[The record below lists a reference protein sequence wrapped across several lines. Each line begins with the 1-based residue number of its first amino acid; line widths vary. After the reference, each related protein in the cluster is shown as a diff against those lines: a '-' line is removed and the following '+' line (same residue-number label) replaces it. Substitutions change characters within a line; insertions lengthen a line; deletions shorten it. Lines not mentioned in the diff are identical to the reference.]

1 VDELAEFR
9 QRLESAY
16 PDLTKSEQ
24 RIASYLLASHDEAVF
39 VSASGLA
46 RRLKVS
52 EATVVRFAKSV
63 GYEGFPSLR
72 RDLQGIIRVKATPAS
87 RLQHKLDELGAG
99 QGHVFAK
106 LVAIELDYLTEALNS
121 IQRTDFDRAVAILLR
136 AKRVFFFGMGPSAL
150 LADLAE
156 LRLRRFGVM
165 TISMTAS
172 GRDLAETMQ
181 LLRKDD
187 VLLAAG
193 FLRVTPEL
201 LAVIDCARSAGCPA
215 ILITDTLQTHF
226 RDLVDV
232 VLAARRGPV
241 STFHSLT
248 VPMSIVNSLIL
259 AVAMARPQES
269 LASLE
274 RLQLLRADYGLDTL
288 SKTTSGP

>member
-39 VSASGLA
+39 FSASGLA

-288 SKTTSGP
+288 SKATNGP

>member
-1 VDELAEFR
+1 MDELARFR
-9 QRLESAY
+9 QRLEGAY

-24 RIASYLLASHDEAVF
+24 RIASYLLASHDEAAF
-39 VSASGLA
+39 LSASGLA
-46 RRLKVS
+46 LRLNVS
-52 EATVVRFAKSV
+52 EATVVRFAKSL
-63 GYEGFPSLR
+63 GYVGFPNLR
-72 RDLQGIIRVKATPAS
+72 RELQGILRVKTTPAI
-87 RLQHKLDELGAG
+87 RLQHKLEELGAG

-106 LVAIELDYLTEALNS
+106 VVEMEVGYLTEALHN
-121 IQRTDFDRAVAILLR
+121 IRPADFDSAVAILLQ

-181 LLRKDD
+181 LLNKDD

-193 FLRVTPEL
+193 FQRVTPEL
-201 LAVIDCARSAGCPA
+201 VAVLDCARTVGCPA

-226 RDLVDV
+226 RDLVNV

-259 AVAMARPQES
+259 AMAMARPQES

-274 RLQLLRADYGLDTL
+274 RLQQLRATYGLDTL
-288 SKTTSGP
+288 SKLADGK

>member
-1 VDELAEFR
+1 MDELAQFR
-9 QRLESAY
+9 QRLEGAY

-24 RIASYLLASHDEAVF
+24 RIASFLLASHDEAAF
-39 VSASGLA
+39 LSASGLA
-46 RRLKVS
+46 RRLDVS

-63 GYEGFPSLR
+63 GYVGFPNLR
-72 RDLQGIIRVKATPAS
+72 RELQGIFRVKTTPAI
-87 RLQHKLDELGAG
+87 RLQHKLEELGAG

-106 LVAIELDYLTEALNS
+106 LVEMEVDYLTEALHS
-121 IQRTDFDRAVAILLR
+121 IQSTDFDRAVEILLR

-181 LLRKDD
+181 LLCKDD
-187 VLLAAG
+187 VLLAAA

-201 LAVIDCARSAGCPA
+201 VAVVDCAHTVDCPV

-259 AVAMARPQES
+259 AMAMAKPQES

-274 RLQLLRADYGLDTL
+274 RLQQLRAVYGLDTL
-288 SKTTSGP
+288 SKLADGK